1 MCDFLGGDNMGHDDL
16 SFVPR
21 ERRLEIDKIVCELE
35 KGIVEKGFQQI
46 MAESISFEEFSE
58 HIKNI
63 ET

>member
-1 MCDFLGGDNMGHDDL
+1 MGHDDL
-16 SFVPR
+16 SFIPR

-35 KGIVEKGFQQI
+35 KGIAEKGFQQI

-58 HIKNI
+58 HINNI

>member
-1 MCDFLGGDNMGHDDL
+1 MGHDDL